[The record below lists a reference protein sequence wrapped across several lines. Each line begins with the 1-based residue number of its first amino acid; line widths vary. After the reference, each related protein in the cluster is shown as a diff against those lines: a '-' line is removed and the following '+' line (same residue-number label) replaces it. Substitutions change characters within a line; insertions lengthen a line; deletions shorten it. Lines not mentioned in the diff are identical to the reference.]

1 MKYLITGAS
10 GMLGRDLQTVL
21 AGRSVTALGR
31 SDLDVTDLS
40 AVTHA
45 VAGFDVVI
53 NAAAFTQVDD
63 AETNEEA
70 AYAVNADGALN
81 LAIATSVAAARLVQV
96 STDYVFDGSATTPY
110 AEDTARDPISAY
122 GRTKGAGEK
131 FVLTEN
137 PEGSFI
143 VRTAW
148 LYGQHGP
155 NFATTMLRLAGSH
168 PTVSVVN
175 DQLGQPTWT
184 MDLARQIVLMLDTD
198 APPGIYHGTN
208 SGEASWFD
216 FAREVFGLAGLDP
229 ERVLPTDSA
238 AFVRPAPRPA
248 YSVLGHDAW
257 AAVGLAPMRP
267 WQEALAEAASTGA
280 LGEFSA
286 GTGTGTGPGPEA
298 SGSTGAA

>member
-10 GMLGRDLQTVL
+10 GMLGRDLQAVL
-21 AGRSVTALGR
+21 AGRFVTALGH

-40 AVTHA
+40 AVTDA

-53 NAAAFTQVDD
+53 NAAAYTKVDD
-63 AETNEEA
+63 AETNEDA

-81 LAIATSVAAARLVQV
+81 LAIATSVTSARLVQV
-96 STDYVFDGSATTPY
+96 STDYVFNGRGTTPY
-110 AEDTARDPISAY
+110 PEETPRDPISAY

-131 FVLTEN
+131 FVLAEN

-184 MDLARQIVLMLDTD
+184 MDLARQIVLLLDTD
-198 APPGIYHGTN
+198 APTGIYHGTN
-208 SGEASWFD
+208 SGVASWFD
-216 FAREVFGLAGLDP
+216 FAREVFTLAGLDP
-229 ERVLPTDSA
+229 DRVLPTDSA
-238 AFVRPAPRPA
+238 AFVRPAPRPS

-257 AAVGLAPMRP
+257 ARAGIEPMRP
-267 WQEALAEAASTGA
+267 WQEALAEAAATGA
-280 LGEFSA
+280 LGELTGVGSV
-286 GTGTGTGPGPEA
+286 GTA
-298 SGSTGAA
+298 